1 MKVHSIKVYN
11 TASQKKEDFVPLREG
26 RVTMYVCG
34 ITAYD
39 YAHIGHA
46 RAAVIFDVVFR
57 YLTYRGYQV
66 NYVRNFT
73 DVDDKIIKRAND
85 EGVPGAEIAQK
96 YIKAYTEDM
105 RLLGVKPPQHEPLA
119 TEHINEIIEMIKR
132 LIDRD
137 YAYSVDGD
145 VYFEVKKFS
154 EYGKLSKKNIDE
166 QLSGARV
173 ETDERKKDPRDFALW
188 KKAKPNEPFWVSPW
202 GDGRPGWHIECSV
215 MSQKYLGDTID
226 IHGGGRDLIFP
237 HHENEV
243 AQSEAASG
251 KPFVRYWLHNGF
263 VKINREKM
271 SKSLGNFFTVKDML
285 KDYHPE
291 VVRLF
296 LLSHHYRSPVDF
308 SSDAMREA
316 EGGLE
321 RIYTTLGEIDGLIGD
336 KNYPAVEEGSLNEA
350 DREICQELISLRKN
364 FEKGMDDD
372 FNTAVSIGCIYQ
384 AIRALNKYLSRREFA
399 KTDESCALLY
409 EGRAIISRIGE
420 VLGIFQVVPAEYLQ
434 MVRDRKLSQLKIT
447 VSEIEQMVTERN
459 KARKEKD
466 WARADEIRDS
476 LLNKGIILEDGK
488 GTTAWKVQ

>member
-1 MKVHSIKVYN
+1 MELNPIKVYN
-11 TASQKKEDFVPLREG
+11 TASQKKEEFVPLREN

-46 RAAVIFDVVFR
+46 RAAVIFDVIFR

-66 NYVRNFT
+66 AYVRNFT

-85 EGVPGAEIAQK
+85 EGVSGNEIAQR

-105 RLLGVKPPQHEPLA
+105 HRLGVKPPQHEPLA
-119 TEHINEIIEMIKR
+119 TEHIDDIIAMIKR
-132 LIDRD
+132 LIDRG
-137 YAYSVDGD
+137 YAYSLDGD

-154 EYGKLSKKNIDE
+154 EYGKLSKKNIDD
-166 QLSGARV
+166 QLAGARV
-173 ETDERKKDPRDFALW
+173 EMDKRKKDPRDFALW
-188 KKAKPNEPFWVSPW
+188 KKAKPNEPFWPSPW
-202 GDGRPGWHIECSV
+202 GEGRPGWHIECSV
-215 MSQKYLGDTID
+215 MSRKYLGATLD

-243 AQSEAASG
+243 AQSEAATG
-251 KPFVRYWLHNGF
+251 KPFVRYWIHNGF

-285 KDYHPE
+285 EDYHPE

-308 SSDAMREA
+308 SSTAMQKA

-321 RIYTTLGEIDGLIGD
+321 RIYTTLGEIDELVGKKD
-336 KNYPAVEEGSLNEA
+336 YPDVEEGRLKGA
-350 DREICQELISLRKN
+350 DREIYQELIGLQEN

-372 FNTAVSIGCIYQ
+372 FNTAVSIGSIYQ
-384 AIRALNKYLSRREFA
+384 TIRSLNKYLSRREFA
-399 KTDESCALLY
+399 KTDEVCAILS
-409 EGRAIISRIGE
+409 EGRAIICRIGE
-420 VLGIFQVVPAEYLQ
+420 VLGLFQVLPADYLK
-434 MVRDRKLSQLKIT
+434 MMKNRKLAQLKIT
-447 VSEIEQMVTERN
+447 VSEIERMVKERN
-459 KARKEKD
+459 QAREDKE

-476 LLNKGIILEDGK
+476 LLNNGIILEDGK
-488 GTTAWKVQ
+488 GTTAWKVK